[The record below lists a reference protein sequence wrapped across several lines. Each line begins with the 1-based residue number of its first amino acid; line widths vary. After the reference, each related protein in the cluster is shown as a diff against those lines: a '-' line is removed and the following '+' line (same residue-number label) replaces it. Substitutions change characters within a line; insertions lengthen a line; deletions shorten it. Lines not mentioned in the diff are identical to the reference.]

1 MPRMQHSVTSTPAAA
16 DLGLE
21 WRHGFER
28 LGPAFHTPLVPT
40 PLREPYWVARSEGMA
55 RELGLAEEWWHAQE
69 ALEAFAGNR
78 TLAGSRP
85 LASVYSGHQFGV
97 WAGQLGDGRAH
108 LLGEVRTPAGH
119 WLELQLKGSGLTPYS
134 RMGDGR
140 AVLRSSIREF
150 LASEALHALG
160 IPTTRALCITGS
172 DQPVRRETVETA
184 AVVTRVAP
192 SFIRF
197 GHFEHFSA
205 NGQIDALRQLTDHV
219 IDHFYPDCR
228 HTANPAA
235 ALLAAVTQRTANL
248 MADWQAVGFM
258 HGVMNTDNMSILGL
272 TIDYG
277 PFQFMDGFDPA
288 HICNHSD
295 HAGRYAYSRQ
305 PQIAYWNLFALAQA
319 LMPLMADQDAALAAL
334 EPYKSLFP
342 AALDTRMAAKL
353 GQSQASDATRA
364 LVQDVLALMARERT
378 DWTIFWRRLGDHV
391 AGAPAD
397 TVRDLFVDRAAIER
411 WLLQYQELLA
421 PSAQALAAGLMRKT
435 NPAIVLRN
443 HVAEEVI
450 AHAKLKAFEPI
461 QDLLTLLESP
471 FDEHPA
477 HPRWSDWTGFPPDWA
492 SHIQISCSS

>member
-1 MPRMQHSVTSTPAAA
+1 MQDMVTTPPLAAEPA
-16 DLGLE
+16 LE
-21 WRHGFER
+21 WRHGFES
-28 LGPAFHTPLVPT
+28 LGPEFHTPLAPT
-40 PLREPYWVARSEGMA
+40 PLRDPYWVARSDAMA
-55 RELGLAEEWWHAQE
+55 RQLGLPAGAWQTPHVFE
-69 ALEAFAGNR
+69 ALAGNR
-78 TLAGSRP
+78 VLPGSRP

-108 LLGEVRTPAGH
+108 LLGEVRTPAGD

-150 LASEALHALG
+150 LASEAMHALG
-160 IPTTRALCITGS
+160 VPTTRALCITGS

-205 NGQIDALRQLTDHV
+205 NGQVDELRRLTDHV
-219 IDHFYPDCR
+219 IDHFYPACR
-228 HTANPAA
+228 AAANPAA
-235 ALLAAVTQRTANL
+235 ALLAAVTQRTAAL

-295 HAGRYAYSRQ
+295 HSGRYAYHRQ
-305 PQIAYWNLFALAQA
+305 PQIGYWNLFALAQA
-319 LMPLMADQDAALAAL
+319 LMPLIDDQQAALDAL
-334 EPYKSLFP
+334 EPYKTLFP
-342 AALDTRMAAKL
+342 AALDQRMAAKL
-353 GQSQASDATRA
+353 GLPQASDASRA
-364 LVQDVLALMARERT
+364 LVRELLELMARERT
-378 DWTIFWRRLGDHV
+378 DWTIFWRRLSHHV
-391 AGAPAD
+391 GGAPAD
-397 TVRDLFVDRAAIER
+397 TVHDLFVDRAAIDR
-411 WLLQYQELLA
+411 WLLQYQELF
-421 PSAQALAAGLMRKT
+421 AQSDRALAADLMLKT

-443 HVAEEVI
+443 HMAEEVI
-450 AHAKLKAFEPI
+450 ARAKLKDFQPI
-461 QDLLTLLESP
+461 QDLLALLETP
-471 FDEHPA
+471 FDEQPA
-477 HPRWSDWTGFPPDWA
+477 HPRWADWTGFPPDWA